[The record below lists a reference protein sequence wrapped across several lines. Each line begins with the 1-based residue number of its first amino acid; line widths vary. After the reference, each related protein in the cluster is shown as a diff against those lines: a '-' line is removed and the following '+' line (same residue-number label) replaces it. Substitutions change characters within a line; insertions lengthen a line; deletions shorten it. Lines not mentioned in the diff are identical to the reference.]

1 MKKDKPTQSEIL
13 TRIGEAAE
21 LFHTR
26 DDESFATFHIN
37 GHWETWAIR
46 SKGFKRF
53 LRYSFYT
60 QEGKPPSTQPLQNA
74 LAALEAKAQFEGP
87 TLEVGTRLAAH
98 NGCIYLDLTDDR
110 WRVAEVTR
118 EGWSV
123 LTNSPV
129 KFRRSPA
136 MLPLPEPERKGASIL
151 PLKDLINSEEESW
164 ILDVAWLVGALT
176 PKGPYP
182 VCVDLGEQ
190 GSAKSTRQEL
200 KRKLI
205 DPIKAPLRSAPRT
218 GRDLMIQ
225 AQNGWII
232 SLDNVSYLPGWLSDA
247 LCCLAT
253 GGGFSTRQLY
263 TDDEEMIFEACRPIA
278 LNGIQNA
285 VRRQDLVSRSI
296 FNHIPPIP
304 EHQRRTKR
312 EILDMFRDVHPIV
325 LGGLLNAVSA
335 ALRNYDSTKL
345 DGLPRMAD
353 FAKWVVAAES
363 ALPWPEGTFIQVYG
377 KNRMTAIETS
387 LESDLLG
394 TAVIAMMKSRK
405 EWDGSPTELYD
416 LLGSLVDDTVRTG
429 KRWPGSPNW
438 MSQRLKRS
446 ASFLRSVGIDTQFPE
461 QGAKGKGRVFRIRT
475 ENSVD
480 SVDTVDD
487 HDNSTLSKEIPS
499 ILRPSPVATSEAID
513 AIDGKNQQL
522 SMYVE
527 DSV

>member
-1 MKKDKPTQSEIL
+1 MGKPTQAQIL
-13 TRIGEAAE
+13 TQIGMASE

-87 TLEVGTRLAAH
+87 NLEVGTRLAVH
-98 NGCIYLDLTDDR
+98 NGCIYLDLTDDS
-110 WRVAEVTR
+110 WRVAEVTQ

-129 KFRRSPA
+129 KFRRSPS

-176 PKGPYP
+176 PNGPYP
-182 VCVDLGEQ
+182 ICVDLGEQ

-205 DPIKAPLRSAPRT
+205 DPIKAPLRSTPRT

-225 AQNGWII
+225 AQNGWVI
-232 SLDNVSYLPGWLSDA
+232 SLDNVSYLPDWLSDA
-247 LCCLAT
+247 LCRLAT

-278 LNGIQNA
+278 LNGIENV

-304 EHQRRTKR
+304 EHRRRTRR

-325 LGGLLNAVSA
+325 LGGLLDAVSA
-335 ALRNYDSTKL
+335 ALRNFDSIEF

-363 ALPWPEGTFIQVYG
+363 DLPWPEGTFMQVYD

-394 TAVIAMMKSRK
+394 TAVIEMMKSRK
-405 EWDGSPTELYD
+405 EWEGSPTELYG
-416 LLGSLVDDTVRTG
+416 LLESLVDDTVRTG

-446 ASFLRSVGIDTQFPE
+446 ASFLRSVGIDIQFPE
-461 QGAKGKGRVFRIRT
+461 QGAKGKDRVFRIRPQ
-475 ENSVD
+475 NSVD

-487 HDNSTLSKEIPS
+487 HDMSTLSEE
-499 ILRPSPVATSEAID
+499 RPSVLKASPGKASDAID

-522 SMYVE
+522 SMYIE